1 MHEKS
6 ITFTS
11 VSRLSLLKSTTFLQ
25 NLFCCTFLY
34 WYSHPFS
41 LSLRQTFLLGQHL
54 SKHPVTDGAVH
65 PDASEQLMQHWEH
78 CGAPSFPH
86 NPHSTFWHFPC
97 LCEDECYV
105 NCKLSLNFTYKAVLT
120 RKKSLDFQWEC
131 YSLVFSSKQGH
142 R

>member
-6 ITFTS
+6 ITFASICLPSIAFKIYHFFTKS
-11 VSRLSLLKSTTFLQ
+11 VLLF
-25 NLFCCTFLY
+25 
-34 WYSHPFS
+34 WYSHPLS
-41 LSLRQTFLLGQHL
+41 RSLRQTFLFGQHL